1 MSPAPDGFEWRRR
14 GRDRLLV
21 RRDVGDEMSRLLPL
35 FLGLKRVPGT
45 RVLAGGRGVTLSAPV
60 RDGVRA
66 VLRRNLR
73 GGLPARFVRDLYLG
87 WGARPF
93 AEVEAG
99 ERLRAM
105 GLPVPETLGALA
117 RRVAFLFYR
126 GAVATREVERSA
138 NLWVYLEETADAAAR
153 RRACAAAGEVVR
165 ALHDAGAMHP
175 DLNLQNFLVQPDPRD
190 GAAVPRIWLIDCDG
204 VRFTSVGAAERRRA
218 RERLARSCRR
228 LDPEGAVVDPAW
240 FEV

>member
-1 MSPAPDGFEWRRR
+1 
-14 GRDRLLV
+14 V